1 MRVCLLIILCVYSLL
16 YTFVGGGVVVESLY
30 NLFEMWEYGSD
41 EGLNVKM
48 DSRDGCLS
56 GELNISSINDNIN
69 IKHYPSLW
77 LFFYI

>member
-1 MRVCLLIILCVYSLL
+1 MFADHFVCLFFII
-16 YTFVGGGVVVESLY
+16 YTPVGGGVIVESFY
-30 NLFEMWEYGSD
+30 NLFEMWEYGSG

-48 DSRDGCLS
+48 DWRYGWLS

-69 IKHYPSLW
+69 TKHYPSLW